1 MPEFKGSL
9 RTPRLP
15 SAPVSPIT
23 GEMYYDTTT
32 NTLYWWNGTTWIS
45 ASGGGG
51 STDLRYN
58 GNWAAGSYADGDIV
72 IASDGIAYIAV
83 KPTTAAPKPWATGI
97 VPGKPTYGT
106 TLPASPVDTQEAILV
121 DSLTAPT
128 YQWRFR
134 YNGLSTARD
143 KWEFVG
149 GAEWMVITEGAD
161 TATWAGYANLPNGPS
176 LTIPRTGVYNVRVGA
191 TAGHTVAGGACYLAI
206 TGSVLDSFANMPSAN
221 GNTTMGRSG
230 IWNVS
235 AGTVAQLM
243 VAVTAGTG
251 TYQKRYLAVTPV
263 RVS

>member
-32 NTLYWWNGTTWIS
+32 NVLYWWNGTTWIS
-45 ASGGGG
+45 ASGSGG

-58 GNWAAGSYADGDIV
+58 GNWAAGSYTDGDIV
-72 IASDGIAYIAV
+72 IASDGLAYIAV
-83 KPTTAAPKPWATGI
+83 KPTTAPPKPWATGL

-106 TLPASPVDTQEAILV
+106 TLPASPVDGQEAILV

-128 YQWRFR
+128 YSWRFR
-134 YNGLSTARD
+134 YNISSTARD

-149 GAEWMVITEGAD
+149 GAEWLVTTETSD

-176 LTIPRTGVYNVRVGA
+176 LTIPRTGVYNARLGSIA
-191 TAGHTVAGGACYLAI
+191 SHSVAGGTCYLAL
-206 TGSVLDSFANMPSAN
+206 TGSTIDSYVSAPAVNYNM
-221 GNTTMGRSG
+221 TMDRSG
-230 IWNVS
+230 VLNVS
-235 AGTVAQLM
+235 AGTVVQLM
-243 VAVTAGTG
+243 VAVTVGTG
-251 TYQKRYLAVTPV
+251 TYQKRHLSVLPV